1 MRIVL
6 LDDESLALKYLEHQL
21 QQIAKVEVVGA
32 YTDPH
37 AFMTYMTRE
46 AKEGP
51 DVVFLDIHLP
61 EVSGVELAEQ
71 LLQVRPGMNIVFVTA
86 YDDYAIKAFELNALD
101 YVMKPVSAE
110 RLRKTLE
117 RIQERNQELR
127 PGTNASGETVRMQLF
142 QQVLIESGPN
152 QWTPLRWR
160 TSRAQEL
167 FLYLL
172 QYRTQPV
179 RKSVLVELLWP
190 DYEPDRAYAQLYT
203 AVYHIRKT
211 LEPFGE
217 CFTIVNATDSY
228 ILHIEHVTLD
238 VEEWEQRTQQLDA
251 VTGETIGAYE
261 RIMPMYK
268 GEYLQEYEYWWAES
282 ERHRLKM
289 LWIRTSIKM
298 AEWYA
303 ENGQQ
308 EKAIALYTD
317 ICQRYPL
324 TEEVHFA
331 LMKLFGADHNHVSVH
346 RQYRWLTSSLQEEL
360 GEQPSPYITEWY
372 TLWKKHNKA

>member
-1 MRIVL
+1 IVL

-127 PGTNASGETVRMQLF
+127 PGTNAPGETVRMQLF
-142 QQVLIESGPN
+142 QQVLIESGP
-152 QWTPLRWR
+152 
-160 TSRAQEL
+160 
-167 FLYLL
+167 
-172 QYRTQPV
+172 
-179 RKSVLVELLWP
+179 
-190 DYEPDRAYAQLYT
+190 
-203 AVYHIRKT
+203 
-211 LEPFGE
+211 
-217 CFTIVNATDSY
+217 
-228 ILHIEHVTLD
+228 
-238 VEEWEQRTQQLDA
+238 
-251 VTGETIGAYE
+251 
-261 RIMPMYK
+261 
-268 GEYLQEYEYWWAES
+268 
-282 ERHRLKM
+282 
-289 LWIRTSIKM
+289 
-298 AEWYA
+298 
-303 ENGQQ
+303 
-308 EKAIALYTD
+308 
-317 ICQRYPL
+317 
-324 TEEVHFA
+324 
-331 LMKLFGADHNHVSVH
+331 
-346 RQYRWLTSSLQEEL
+346 
-360 GEQPSPYITEWY
+360 
-372 TLWKKHNKA
+372 